1 MGKDTPEVSPQTP
14 PDLGAWYAEPLA
26 VPAARRLLK
35 RARDR
40 QQQAFTAGTDGAAW
54 AVQEMIARFWLGR
67 PIESQYRNLLKTTRD
82 EGVRVLAEL
91 VYGQLLM
98 SRRLRGADRH
108 LRAAFARA
116 AALLAPA
123 DYFAVMKRHELLG
136 HLALRAAPSP
146 PLGLDALLREAAV
159 IRTLKRAH
167 GRFGRSGGGRRDD
180 TLG

>member
-1 MGKDTPEVSPQTP
+1 MGKPTPEPSPQTP
-14 PDLGAWYAEPLA
+14 SDLGAWYAEPLA
-26 VPAARRLLK
+26 APAARRLLE
-35 RARDR
+35 RARER
-40 QQQAFTAGTDGAAW
+40 QQRAYVAGTDGAAW
-54 AVQEMIARFWLGR
+54 AVQEMIARFWLDQS
-67 PIESQYRNLLKTTRD
+67 IESQYRNLLKTAGD

-108 LRAAFARA
+108 LRAAFASA

-123 DYFAVMKRHELLG
+123 DYFAVMKRHQLLG
-136 HLALRAAPSP
+136 HLALQATPSP

-167 GRFGRSGGGRRDD
+167 GAGRGAGGRRDD

>member
-1 MGKDTPEVSPQTP
+1 MGKQTPELSPQTP

-26 VPAARRLLK
+26 APAARRLLE

-40 QQQAFTAGTDGAAW
+40 QQQAYAAGADGAAG
-54 AVQEMIARFWLGR
+54 AVQEMIARFWLGQ
-67 PIESQYRNLLKTTRD
+67 PVESQYRNLLKTAGD
-82 EGVRVLAEL
+82 EGVRALAEL

-98 SRRLRGADRH
+98 SRRLRGANRH

-136 HLALRAAPSP
+136 HLPLRATPSP
-146 PLGLDALLREAAV
+146 PLDLDALLREAAV

-167 GRFGRSGGGRRDD
+167 GGGRRGGGRRND